1 MKVNKK
7 RAKYENEGIITACCL
22 SGSVLPTGVGRHDI
36 RGSFE
41 RFKEVF
47 LKLLFR
53 CEQVLSLKL
62 WDFKW
67 RIWDQVILSL
77 QASMKMFL

>member
-1 MKVNKK
+1 MKVNNK
-7 RAKYENEGIITACCL
+7 RAKYEKEGIITACCL

-36 RGSFE
+36 RRSFK
-41 RFKEVF
+41 RFKEEF

-62 WDFKW
+62 WDLKW
-67 RIWDQVILSL
+67 GMWEQVILSL
-77 QASMKMFL
+77 QASMQIFL

>member
-7 RAKYENEGIITACCL
+7 TAKYENEGIITACCL
-22 SGSVLPTGVGRHDI
+22 SGSVLPTGVGRHI
-36 RGSFE
+36 RRSFK
-41 RFKEVF
+41 RFNEEF

-67 RIWDQVILSL
+67 GMWEQVILSL
-77 QASMKMFL
+77 QASMQIFL